1 MGGTLLNTLT
11 VTLGAS
17 LGLLI
22 GHRLPGRI
30 QESIIIGLALVT
42 IFVGLDNAAQTTNVI
57 IPMLSLMIGVI
68 VGEWLDIDSALKR
81 LANWL
86 QSRVAS
92 RTSPS
97 DDLPVQG
104 AMSERQRF
112 VTGFV
117 TASLVFCVGPL
128 TILGSIQD
136 GMGLPAG
143 FEQLA
148 IKSTLD
154 GFAAI
159 AFAATFGVGV
169 LFTAFTIFFFQGSLA
184 LGGSIAGQFMTEA
197 MIAEM
202 VSTGGLIL
210 LGLALVILELKP
222 VRVANFLP
230 ALVVAPLIV
239 LILSLF

>member
-1 MGGTLLNTLT
+1 MT
-11 VTLGAS
+11 VVLGAS

-22 GHRLPGRI
+22 GHRLPERI
-30 QESIIIGLALVT
+30 QESIIIGLGLVT
-42 IFVGLDNAAQTTNVI
+42 VFVGLDNAAQTTNII

-68 VGEWLDIDSALKR
+68 IGEWLDIDSALQR
-81 LANWL
+81 LATWL
-86 QSRVAS
+86 QARVESRSSAS
-92 RTSPS
+92 A

-104 AMSERQRF
+104 ERQRF

-169 LFTAFTIFFFQGSLA
+169 LFTAFTVFFFQGALA
-184 LGGSIAGQFMTEA
+184 LGGSIAGQFMTAA